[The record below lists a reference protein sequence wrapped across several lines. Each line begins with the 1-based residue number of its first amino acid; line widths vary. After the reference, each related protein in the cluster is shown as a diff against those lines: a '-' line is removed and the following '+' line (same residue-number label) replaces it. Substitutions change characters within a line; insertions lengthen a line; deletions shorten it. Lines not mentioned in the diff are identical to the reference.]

1 MNKQQEQDKNETG
14 EFADKVSAMREAQKE
29 YFKYRTK
36 EALQR
41 SKQLEK
47 EVDDI
52 LGNRKK
58 RIENTVQQGTL
69 FS

>member
-1 MNKQQEQDKNETG
+1 MTTG

-29 YFKYRTK
+29 YFKYRSKKT
-36 EALQR
+36 LQR

-47 EVDDI
+47 EVDEI
-52 LGNRKK
+52 LENRKK

-69 FS
+69 F

>member
-1 MNKQQEQDKNETG
+1 MTTG

-41 SKQLEK
+41 SRQLEK

>member
-1 MNKQQEQDKNETG
+1 MTTG
-14 EFADKVSAMREAQKE
+14 EFADKVSQMREAQKE

>member
-1 MNKQQEQDKNETG
+1 MTTG

-41 SKQLEK
+41 SKQLGK
-47 EVDDI
+47 EVDNI
-52 LGNRKK
+52 LENRKK
-58 RIENTVQQGTL
+58 CIENTVQQGTL
-69 FS
+69 F

>member
-1 MNKQQEQDKNETG
+1 MTTG
-14 EFADKVSAMREAQKE
+14 ESAVKVSQMREAQKE

-47 EVDDI
+47 DVDDI

>member
-1 MNKQQEQDKNETG
+1 MTTG
-14 EFADKVSAMREAQKE
+14 EFADKVSQMREAQKE
-29 YFKYRTK
+29 CFKYRTK

-52 LGNRKK
+52 LENRKK

>member
-1 MNKQQEQDKNETG
+1 MTTG

-29 YFKYRTK
+29 YFKYRSK
-36 EALQR
+36 ETLQR

-52 LGNRKK
+52 LENRKK
-58 RIENTVQQGTL
+58 RIESTVQQGTL
-69 FS
+69 F

>member
-1 MNKQQEQDKNETG
+1 MTTG

-29 YFKYRTK
+29 YFKYRSK
-36 EALQR
+36 ETLQR

-52 LGNRKK
+52 LENRKK

-69 FS
+69 F

>member
-1 MNKQQEQDKNETG
+1 MTTG

-29 YFKYRTK
+29 YFKYRSK
-36 EALQR
+36 ETLQR

-47 EVDDI
+47 EVDEI
-52 LGNRKK
+52 LENRKK

-69 FS
+69 F